1 MAIKNP
7 PYQGFEQGPIRPPSE
22 SRSLLIRISRNCPW
36 NRCTFCYIYKQEK
49 FSIRP
54 VADVIR
60 DIDTV
65 HCHLQQIGE
74 LADKT
79 GQVFRRDLGV
89 LAGKVDPEE
98 IEAFN
103 AALNWYVGGM
113 ESIFLQDANSLVIKP
128 DYLVEILTHL
138 KKRFPWVSRITSYA
152 RSHSLA
158 RVSDENLVRIKE
170 AGLNRI
176 HVGLETGA
184 DQLLKLIKKGC
195 TKQMHITA
203 GQKVKQAG
211 MELSEYIMPGLGGR
225 ELAEHHALETADAL
239 NQINPDFIRLRTL
252 TIATDHPLFPEESD
266 IPFIKSTDLRIVKEI
281 RQFVEALQGIT
292 SNIKSDHMMNL
303 LQTLEGELPGDKGAM
318 IKILDDFLNLPADQ
332 QVLFQVGRRF
342 GFLYRIED
350 LEKDHLKQRA
360 TEICSQMGITPNN
373 VDDVIEKSVR
383 RTI

>member
-211 MELSEYIMPGLGGR
+211 MELSEYIMPGLGGQ